1 MEVSL
6 RRMRVILI
14 NLEPPIVVHTKGSQ
28 LAVIGAFIDFA
39 NSTSPFI
46 KQIVDNSNLAIGES
60 KVVTMDYTNAVN
72 AIKSRTQLYRYT
84 GSLTTPPCTV

>member
-1 MEVSL
+1 
-6 RRMRVILI
+6 
-14 NLEPPIVVHTKGSQ
+14 

-46 KQIVDNSNLAIGES
+46 KQIVDNSNLAIGET
-60 KVVTMDYTNAVN
+60 KVVTIDYTNAVS

-84 GSLTTPPCTV
+84 GSLTTPPCTVFIFLIGFNFLSFQNSRTQKLMKHG